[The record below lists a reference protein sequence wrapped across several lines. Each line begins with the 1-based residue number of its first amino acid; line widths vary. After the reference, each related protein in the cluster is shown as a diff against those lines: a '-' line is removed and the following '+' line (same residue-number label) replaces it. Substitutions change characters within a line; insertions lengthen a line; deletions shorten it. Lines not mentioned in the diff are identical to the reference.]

1 MEVITWD
8 CKYFIPTR
16 HRRKQK
22 RKPTKRTKRT
32 ARA

>member
-1 MEVITWD
+1 MITWD

-16 HRRKQK
+16 HRRKRK
-22 RKPTKRTKRT
+22 RPPPKRTKRT